1 MGEQAH
7 RTHICPHSP
16 YQVPRPLAM
25 KKESIQTRKRKP
37 KTTKTKGS
45 SGVWGA
51 GREPALY
58 ASELAQSHLGVLWLV
73 GGKVS

>member
-51 GREPALY
+51 GREPAL
-58 ASELAQSHLGVLWLV
+58 
-73 GGKVS
+73 